1 MVNRAPYLR
10 IWESL
15 SAEKAMVFLSGPR
28 QCGKTTFARI
38 VAGTCANSFYSNW
51 DIPEHRARLVAN
63 PSSFTALPR
72 RDSSKPLIVFDE
84 IHKYRS
90 WKSYLK
96 GVFDQWSGEY
106 RFLVTGSGRLDL
118 YQKGGDS
125 LAGRYLPFQ
134 LWPFTLGEL
143 GGVIRDA
150 AGFRKDPL
158 QVSLEREEELRGT
171 WERLETLSGF
181 PEPHLSGREVSWRRW
196 STGYSQRL
204 LREDI
209 RDLVD
214 VRSVTDMEILYHLL
228 PSRVGSPL
236 SIPSLSADLKVAYNT
251 VRNWL
256 TIFERFFLTFSLS
269 TWTERIARAIHKER
283 KLYLF
288 DTPRIKDPAAR
299 FENVVALE
307 LARAVSCWNAMGEGT
322 FSLHFV
328 RNKEKQEVDFLI
340 TDDREPFLLVEA
352 KLGAEEPA
360 RSLLAIQRALP
371 VPAVQ
376 LVRDASTYRTF
387 QNGAH
392 RVQVAPAWAW
402 LAGLPA

>member
-1 MVNRAPYLR
+1 MEKRAPYQR
-10 IWESL
+10 ICESL
-15 SAEKAMVFLSGPR
+15 FSEKAMVFLSGPR

-38 VAGTCANSFYSNW
+38 VAGAYANSFYSNW
-51 DIPEHRARLVAN
+51 DIPEHRARLVTN
-63 PSSFTALPR
+63 PSSFTALSR
-72 RDSSKPLIVFDE
+72 RDSSTPLVILDE
-84 IHKYRS
+84 IHKSRN

-96 GVFDQWSGEY
+96 GVYDQWSTEY

-143 GGVIRDA
+143 
-150 AGFRKDPL
+150 AGFTRGMADFRADPL
-158 QVSLEREEELRGT
+158 RISLERRKELLGIF
-171 WERLETLSGF
+171 ERLETMSGF
-181 PEPHLSGREVSWRRW
+181 PEPHLKGRVVSWRRW
-196 STGYSQRL
+196 SSGYSQRL
-204 LREDI
+204 LREDV

-214 VRSVTDMEILYHLL
+214 VRSVTDMELLYHLL

-236 SIPSLSADLKVAYNT
+236 SIPSLSKDLKVAYNT
-251 VRNWL
+251 VRSWL
-256 TIFERFFLTFSLS
+256 AVFERFFLTFSLP
-269 TWTERIARAIHKER
+269 TWTQRVARAIHKER

-322 FSLHFV
+322 FTLHFV

-340 TDDREPFLLVEA
+340 ADDREPFLLVEA
-352 KLGAEEPA
+352 KLGDEAPA
-360 RSLLAIQRALP
+360 KALIAIQRALS

-376 LVRDASTYRTF
+376 VVREGDTFRTF
-387 QNGAH
+387 RNDSL
-392 RVQVAPAWAW
+392 RILVAPAWAW